1 MMSIAFAT
9 FKEALRKKLFFLVGG
24 LTLIYLTI
32 FALIIHYFMLDYEKG
47 AMQEGIAVFTIVSQI
62 VSVLGFYF
70 SSMLVAL
77 LTIVSSMTSIS
88 AEVENG
94 TLHSIITK
102 PIKRYEYVLGKYI
115 GLGILSTA
123 YSLILF
129 SMVIIIC
136 KVQNL
141 PIISDFDA
149 ITIAKGLGFFM
160 LQPLVILSLCVFGSS
175 TLRSL
180 TNGIVII
187 SIYVLGLIGSMMEQ
201 IGSVISNDNLYK
213 FGILSSL
220 ISPFDLIYRKM
231 ISTIFS
237 DIVIINP
244 LMGGV
249 GGTSTE
255 PSTWM
260 LVYIF
265 IYLFGLLFLAVKKFG
280 KRDL

>member
-1 MMSIAFAT
+1 MSIAFAT

-24 LTLIYLTI
+24 LTLIYLAI
-32 FALIIHYFMLDYEKG
+32 FALIVHYFMLDFERG
-47 AMQEGIAVFTIVSQI
+47 AMQQGISVFTIVSQI

-102 PIKRYEYVLGKYI
+102 PIKRYEYVLGKYL

-123 YSLILF
+123 YSIILF
-129 SMVIIIC
+129 LVVIIIC

-141 PIISDFDA
+141 PIISSFDA
-149 ITIAKGLGFFM
+149 VTIAKGLGFFM
-160 LQPLVILSLCVFGSS
+160 LHPLVILSLCVFGSS

-237 DIVIINP
+237 DVVIVNP
-244 LMGGV
+244 FMGGV

-260 LVYIF
+260 IVYIF